1 MVVESDYLD
10 EIALFL
16 FVFFEFF
23 FDYLFEAI
31 NNELFDKR
39 RRCSFCKH
47 EFLVGLGVHLEPL
60 HIKEGKADV
69 KASAARKLLDPLFV
83 HPFKLDNKQFAI
95 LIHLRKQ
102 FFLLWLL
109 NLDRAIIFDTS
120 FNMFFYVANQQH
132 IGIFIVMTV
141 MNQQQNILQMTLEL
155 LPCFEFKIRREQI
168 VNIGFVFVGYIQAN
182 EREST
187 KPDDHGSLKLK
198 VKDQKH
204 LTDGEHQNSPKIVSR
219 EDAKEFPHSLAVV
232 GLLEMIEIE
241 EPQSRKEHENNIN
254 PRILKRSETKDELA
268 YHFVYDE
275 DDLPI

>member
-1 MVVESDYLD
+1 MAIYFVDLSVVRLYVIDNRYDFATCVVEFLQIWCFFHQLAPEFFVELGRLDHSFLAERHMIVESDYLD

-31 NNELFDKR
+31 NNELLDKR

-83 HPFKLDNKQFAI
+83 HPFELDNKQFAI

-141 MNQQQNILQMTLEL
+141 MNQQQNIL
-155 LPCFEFKIRREQI
+155 
-168 VNIGFVFVGYIQAN
+168 
-182 EREST
+182 
-187 KPDDHGSLKLK
+187 
-198 VKDQKH
+198 
-204 LTDGEHQNSPKIVSR
+204 
-219 EDAKEFPHSLAVV
+219 
-232 GLLEMIEIE
+232 
-241 EPQSRKEHENNIN
+241 
-254 PRILKRSETKDELA
+254 
-268 YHFVYDE
+268 
-275 DDLPI
+275 